1 MAEQVRFGGL
11 RNMFHVI
18 DFAVAQSFEHE
29 LAVVFE
35 GDPIHR
41 LSSSP
46 VADRSRR
53 RGRQTQRL
61 FQPIHRRQNLS
72 MKFRQG
78 HPALAEMA
86 IVFGQ
91 AADAGSVSHSQRAD
105 ASPASLTPGKHY
117 RRMESPVWLGAIAGR
132 VATARFET
140 VDGAFDQLSMPENI
154 GKLALILLAKI
165 IQDLGWQVRRKPWRD
180 PGFAFYVLLA

>member
-1 MAEQVRFGGL
+1 MLIQPTIEKLCAMRLRGMAEAFQQQQDADIHSLSFEERFGDQMAEQVRFGGL
-11 RNMFHVI
+11 RNLFHVI
-18 DFAVAQSFEHE
+18 DFAVAQSFEPE

-91 AADAGSVSHSQRAD
+91 AADAGLVSHSQRAD
-105 ASPASLTPGKHY
+105 ASPSSLTPGKHY
-117 RRMESPVWLGAIAGR
+117 RRMESPVWLGAMAGR

-140 VDGAFDQLSMPENI
+140 V
-154 GKLALILLAKI
+154 
-165 IQDLGWQVRRKPWRD
+165 
-180 PGFAFYVLLA
+180 